1 MVGRGLWGIRIIRLG
16 IEKLSIVIIQIKGVL
31 SNLQGL
37 VQLLVAHRFLII
49 LKSAPFISRFGI
61 IIESW
66 LFDLNL
72 V

>member
-1 MVGRGLWGIRIIRLG
+1 MWGIRIIRLG

-61 IIESW
+61 FIESR

>member
-16 IEKLSIVIIQIKGVL
+16 IEKLSIIIIQIKGVL

-49 LKSAPFISRFGI
+49 FKSALFISRFGI